1 MDINEIDIY
10 NKKIIKELAKEM
22 TREEFL
28 DEFVSETTSCPS
40 YYGLKK
46 FHNTICNAPIN
57 CKECYDFAI
66 KDIKF
71 KGEDN
76 MEFDWEG
83 FKNNKFVVLCDTE
96 EKAKDFLKE
105 CDKRGLSWSDGK
117 SAENYIY
124 YKDYDTCYT
133 YNFNNCEHLQYSSKS
148 FYLDNGYKII
158 EWEIE
163 NKIDYDREYNI
174 MEIMEFEED
183 MEFIDNMRLK
193 VRFKNGCM
201 EVWSNTKLQW
211 VECKITKNWLNSKF
225 KLIKKDKKVSFK
237 EAIQAYGKEIYCI
250 WKTSYNTE
258 TKSCYKFGSKE
269 SMIIDKEGT
278 AISPNEIL
286 NGEWYIKE
294 D

>member
-1 MDINEIDIY
+1 MDIN
-10 NKKIIKELAKEM
+10 KIAKEM

-28 DEFVSETTSCPS
+28 ESEYVIDKDEEDEEKDFIYYKCPNN
-40 YYGLKK
+40 YGLKESDCYC
-46 FHNTICNAPIN
+46 ICG
-57 CKECYDFAI
+57 ECWENAI

-71 KGEDN
+71 KGDVN
-76 MEFDWEG
+76 VEFDWER

-105 CDKRGLSWSDGK
+105 CDKRGLSWSGGK
-117 SAENYIY
+117 PVENHIY

-174 MEIMEFEED
+174 MEIMEFPVET
-183 MEFIDNMRLK
+183 EFINEDLYIVK
-193 VRFKNGCM
+193 FKEGI
-201 EVWSNTKLQW
+201 LQ
-211 VECKITKNWLNSKF
+211 VKNKTKNSLDSWSKCLITPNWLRAEF
-225 KLIKKDKKVSFK
+225 KLVKKDKKVSFS
-237 EAIQAYGKEIYCI
+237 EAMEGLQQGKIIRCDLLGVAEYYSLED
-250 WKTSYNTE
+250 KTHSYVIG
-258 TKSCYKFGSKE
+258 KKK
-269 SMIIDKEGT
+269 
-278 AISPNEIL
+278 IL

-294 D
+294 EC

>member
-1 MDINEIDIY
+1 MDIN
-10 NKKIIKELAKEM
+10 KIAKEM

-28 DEFVSETTSCPS
+28 QNCEDSLFTGYDISCPS
-40 YYGLKK
+40 DVDLETVCDLCKD
-46 FHNTICNAPIN
+46 
-57 CKECYDFAI
+57 CKECWENAI

-71 KGEDN
+71 KGDVN

-174 MEIMEFEED
+174 MEIMEFPENTNFVRVSD
-183 MEFIDNMRLK
+183 DLLLK
-193 VRFKNGCM
+193 IGCSNNG
-201 EVWSNTKLQW
+201 
-211 VECKITKNWLNSKF
+211 ECKILINICANIECKLSDIWTKSKF
-225 KLIKKDKKVSFK
+225 KIVKKDKKVTFQ
-237 EAIQAYGKEIYCI
+237 EAIQAYGKDIYCI
-250 WKTSYNTE
+250 WGNDNNEKHVSN
-258 TKSCYKFGSKE
+258 YKIRNKW
-269 SMIIDKEGT
+269 D
-278 AISPNEIL
+278 EIL
-286 NGEWYIKE
+286 DFNNDYLSPEEIINGEWYIRE
-294 D
+294 EY